1 MTALPAKAVAW
12 AQRSA
17 AAATGLLSRSGRF
30 SAWLARSFDPPR
42 SLWRG
47 FWRKIGVI
55 LPQGLYARSALI
67 VILPMVILQCVLT
80 YVFMERHWQ
89 LVTNRLSTALTQDIA
104 ALIDL
109 HQTFPNG
116 DDNLM
121 RIAQERLRV
130 DAEFL
135 PKGPLP
141 PALPKPFFSIVDVA
155 LSNEIRK
162 QISRPFWLD
171 TVGRSNLIEI
181 RILLDDAILR
191 VVAYRSAAYAS
202 NSYIFLLW
210 MVGTSF
216 VLIVVATLFLRN
228 QIKPIL
234 SLAGAAEEFGKG
246 RDPEFRPRGAR
257 EVRRA
262 GFAFIEMKRRIE
274 RAIEQRTTMLNGVS
288 HDLRTVLTRFKLS
301 LALMRESEETAE
313 LQKDVAEMQRM
324 LEAYLAFARGAA
336 GENSVKIDMIEFLEE
351 LRFDAEREG
360 FDVKIVFSGD
370 PLVTLRPDAFKR
382 LLANLIGNAQ
392 NHAEHVAVEA
402 VRDKRFLTIHIDDD
416 GPGIP
421 PAMREDVFR
430 PFFRIDEARNQDIGG
445 TGLGLA
451 IALDIAR
458 SHGGDISL
466 SDSAMGGLRA
476 TVRVPV

>member
-1 MTALPAKAVAW
+1 
-12 AQRSA
+12 
-17 AAATGLLSRSGRF
+17 LSIT
-30 SAWLARSFDPPR
+30 LAGSIERPR
-42 SLWRG
+42 AILRGLWR
-47 FWRKIGVI
+47 RIILI
-55 LPQGLYARSALI
+55 LPEGLYARSALI
-67 VILPMVILQCVLT
+67 VIAPMIILQCVLT

-89 LVTNRLSTALTQDIA
+89 LVTNRLSTVLTQDIA
-104 ALIDL
+104 AIIDL
-109 HQTFPNG
+109 HKSFPG
-116 DDNLM
+116 SDDEVT
-121 RIAQERLRV
+121 RIAQDRLKI
-130 DAEFL
+130 DADFL
-135 PKGPLP
+135 PLGPLP
-141 PALPKPFFSIVDVA
+141 PVLPKPFFPIIDAA
-155 LSNEIRK
+155 LSNEIRR

-171 TVGRSNLIEI
+171 TVGRSNFIEI
-181 RILLDDAILR
+181 RILLDDSILR

-216 VLIVVATLFLRN
+216 VLIVVAVIFLRS

-246 RDPEFRPRGAR
+246 RDRDFRPRGAR

-262 GFAFIEMKRRIE
+262 GLAFIEMKRRIE

-301 LALMRESEETAE
+301 LALIGDSEEAEE

-336 GENSVKIDMIEFLEE
+336 GESAVKIDMIEFLEE
-351 LRFDAEREG
+351 LRFDAVREG
-360 FDVKIVFSGD
+360 FDVKIAYSGD
-370 PLVTLRPDAFKR
+370 PIVTLRPDAFKR
-382 LLANLIGNAQ
+382 CLSNLIGNAQ
-392 NHAEHVAVEA
+392 IHAEHVAVEA
-402 VRDKRFLTIHIDDD
+402 VRDKRFLTIHVDDD

-421 PAMREDVFR
+421 PASREDVFR
-430 PFFRIDEARNQDIGG
+430 PFFRIDEARNQDLGG

-458 SHGGDISL
+458 SHGGNITL
-466 SDSAMGGLRA
+466 GDSPMGGLRA